1 MLKNVNPTKTQAWKD
16 LLAHFNET
24 KGRTLKDLFASD
36 SKRFDE
42 FSLSVGNGDIVADYS
57 KNLID
62 EKTMSLL
69 VNLANEL
76 SLIHI

>member
-36 SKRFDE
+36 S
-42 FSLSVGNGDIVADYS
+42 SAL
-57 KNLID
+57 
-62 EKTMSLL
+62 MSF
-69 VNLANEL
+69 
-76 SLIHI
+76 H